1 MRFPK
6 VPLLINVV
14 CCLLSNQFNDLI
26 HVLCQNGYGALE
38 LFLERYKCFGAAQL
52 GAEFLMDYLKQ
63 MRIVARKY
71 LGKYIVCA
79 CGEVAVNHFGYFFQ
93 TIHHFVK
100 LGGIIQNEPYIG
112 ACLIS
117 YSGRVNYGF
126 KPFYNA

>member
-1 MRFPK
+1 
-6 VPLLINVV
+6 
-14 CCLLSNQFNDLI
+14 
-26 HVLCQNGYGALE
+26 
-38 LFLERYKCFGAAQL
+38 
-52 GAEFLMDYLKQ
+52 MDYLKQ

-126 KPFYNA
+126 KPFYNAWGSQFLYTLMDGCSGNVGLSRYFEKRFTGIVR